1 MNTMKRV
8 LVVGVGSI
16 GERHV
21 RCFGNTG
28 RAIVSICELN
38 AELRVAIA
46 ERYVIKAAFAN
57 YEDALA
63 SAPDIAVIC
72 TPAQLHICMAKQAVD
87 RRISVLVE
95 KPLSTSLDG
104 VDALIQSVKDQ
115 EVTAG
120 VAYVYRSHPALQAMR
135 QAIVEGRFGRPL
147 TIVAQSGQH
156 FPLYRPA
163 YREIYYRKRETGGG
177 AVQDAL
183 THVINAGEWL
193 VGPVEKLVADI
204 DHQCLEGVDVEDTAH
219 VLTRHGSV
227 MGCFNLN
234 QHQSPNESTITVICT
249 KGTARFEFHE
259 NRWRWMIDA
268 GSQWHD
274 EAMPVLER
282 DGLFSAE
289 ANAFLDAVEKRTKPL
304 CTIDEARQ
312 TLSVNLA
319 ILQSADKGGWRRLLG
334 GGCKSAGCAEF
345 S

>member
-1 MNTMKRV
+1 MKRV

-21 RCFGNTG
+21 RCFGSTG
-28 RAIVSICELN
+28 RVSVSICELN
-38 AELRVAIA
+38 TELRIAIA
-46 ERYVIKAAFAN
+46 ERYGIESAFAS
-57 YEDALA
+57 YEEALA
-63 SAPDIAVIC
+63 SSPDIAVVC
-72 TPAQLHICMAKQAVD
+72 TPAQWHIRMAKQAVD
-87 RRISVLVE
+87 RGMSVLIE
-95 KPLSTSLDG
+95 KPLSTSLEG
-104 VDALIQSVKDQ
+104 VDALIQSVNERD
-115 EVTAG
+115 VTAG

-147 TIVAQSGQH
+147 TMVAQSGQH

-163 YREIYYRKRETGGG
+163 YRDIYYNKRETGGG

-193 VGPVEKLVADI
+193 VGPIEKLVADI

-227 MGCFNLN
+227 MGCFSLN
-234 QHQSPNESTITVICT
+234 QHQAPNESTITVVCT
-249 KGTARFEFHE
+249 KGTARFEIQE
-259 NRWRWMIDA
+259 NRWRWMIEP

-282 DGLFSAE
+282 DGWFIAQ

-312 TLSVNLA
+312 TLAVNLA
-319 ILQSADKGGWRRLLG
+319 ILQSAEKGGWRRLLG
-334 GGCKSAGCAEF
+334 GCKSAGCVPET
-345 S
+345 